1 MVISTTFSI
10 VPSIHTHQQSH
21 RDRQA
26 QLAGI
31 PFEMSQRAHNIY
43 HLSTTRPPSSATDM
57 MQGIMKQMIDME
69 EGFRSYDALTNEI
82 VLVIPVVYAILGDNA
97 IAQEL
102 GSLMIGPNA
111 KHPCRVCSAEAN
123 HTSLANSS
131 EFMEIGQLRKAEKTL
146 KELREQVEMVVRCN
160 PKAKFDKKQ
169 KSTGVKCKWTQWF
182 LDVMTRDL
190 NMTTEEQ
197 RREWLRDLS
206 ESGDGDAHISI
217 IWRIKGMF
225 FICLVSTSQQV
236 H

>member
-10 VPSIHTHQQSH
+10 VPSMHTHQQSH

-69 EGFRSYDALTNEI
+69 EGFRAYDALANEI

-102 GSLMIGPNA
+102 GSLMIGPTA
-111 KHPCRVCSAEAN
+111 KHPCRVCSAEAD
-123 HTSLANSS
+123 HSSLANSS
-131 EFMEIGQLRKAEKTL
+131 KFMEIGQLRRAEDTL
-146 KELREQVEMVVRCN
+146 NELREQVEMVVRCK
-160 PKAKFDKKQ
+160 PKAMFDRKQ

-182 LDVMTRDL
+182 LDMMTRDL
-190 NMTTEEQ
+190 NMSTEEQ
-197 RREWLRDLS
+197 RRKWLRDLS
-206 ESGDGDAHISI
+206 ESGDGDAHISV
-217 IWRIKGMF
+217 IWRMKGMF
-225 FICLVSTSQQV
+225 FIGWSSHQNNV